1 MSETAILNPQSY
13 ELDKLIQTKCATLL
27 TNELIEEQYL
37 DYAKF
42 DVLEDILASSTL
54 ALYDFNEMP
63 KEMVIEALDLLKK
76 ENIELAGLVHQ
87 INKERQVLKEQNFK
101 LLERLFV
108 FENFQ
113 IEKFDKDFNRFV
125 AKLQCMN
132 YELSKIFL
140 EKERHNIENLTQKL
154 LHKDEEVAQLKN
166 KVSMLEQRVIEGRK
180 MLKKTILETSPPK
193 SKNEITA
200 QTADNTNMT
209 SMSNFESNRLSS
221 GTTGKESSQKLLS
234 PTSQHDTTSDSLYRT
249 FAHDTANRGFQKR
262 DLSEL
267 LVNNNNNI
275 ESVSLNERM
284 PNLHYDKFSNGLGTL
299 EDQYAEEMERQRDSA
314 GGMMSTRGIREVKAT
329 PKGSLQKPSLFSNN
343 NNGKSTPKDI
353 IKPVGPQVPT
363 PSARVA
369 AAGIK
374 KEGIKS
380 PASKNFEI
388 QPKFR
393 FKTEEC
399 PPEHNNRENLSLSF
413 LLDQNVSVDSINSS
427 APMVSSSTAKE
438 MENELRKKTSLV
450 GNVSKPEVRKSVS
463 GPMTTKNVSDSA
475 KPKTKV
481 AINTSPIPVKKK
493 TPSENK

>member
-284 PNLHYDKFSNGLGTL
+284 PSNSIIFGDSNMFLKDLHYDKFSNGLGTL
-299 EDQYAEEMERQRDSA
+299 EDQYAEEM
-314 GGMMSTRGIREVKAT
+314 
-329 PKGSLQKPSLFSNN
+329 
-343 NNGKSTPKDI
+343 
-353 IKPVGPQVPT
+353 
-363 PSARVA
+363 
-369 AAGIK
+369 
-374 KEGIKS
+374 
-380 PASKNFEI
+380 
-388 QPKFR
+388 
-393 FKTEEC
+393 
-399 PPEHNNRENLSLSF
+399 
-413 LLDQNVSVDSINSS
+413 
-427 APMVSSSTAKE
+427 
-438 MENELRKKTSLV
+438 
-450 GNVSKPEVRKSVS
+450 
-463 GPMTTKNVSDSA
+463 
-475 KPKTKV
+475 
-481 AINTSPIPVKKK
+481 
-493 TPSENK
+493 

>member
-1 MSETAILNPQSY
+1 MSETAILSPQSY

-113 IEKFDKDFNRFV
+113 IEKFDQDFNRFV
-125 AKLQCMN
+125 AKLQCIN
-132 YELSKIFL
+132 YELSKNFL
-140 EKERHNIENLTQKL
+140 EKERHNIENLNQKL
-154 LHKDEEVAQLKN
+154 LHKDEEIAQLKN

-180 MLKKTILETSPPK
+180 MLKRTILETSPPK

-249 FAHDTANRGFQKR
+249 FAHDTAANRHGGLQKK

-267 LVNNNNNI
+267 LVNNNNI
-275 ESVSLNERM
+275 DGGSLNERM
-284 PNLHYDKFSNGLGTL
+284 P
-299 EDQYAEEMERQRDSA
+299 
-314 GGMMSTRGIREVKAT
+314 
-329 PKGSLQKPSLFSNN
+329 
-343 NNGKSTPKDI
+343 
-353 IKPVGPQVPT
+353 
-363 PSARVA
+363 
-369 AAGIK
+369 
-374 KEGIKS
+374 
-380 PASKNFEI
+380 
-388 QPKFR
+388 
-393 FKTEEC
+393 
-399 PPEHNNRENLSLSF
+399 
-413 LLDQNVSVDSINSS
+413 SIYL
-427 APMVSSSTAKE
+427 ACFQ
-438 MENELRKKTSLV
+438 
-450 GNVSKPEVRKSVS
+450 
-463 GPMTTKNVSDSA
+463 
-475 KPKTKV
+475 
-481 AINTSPIPVKKK
+481 
-493 TPSENK
+493 